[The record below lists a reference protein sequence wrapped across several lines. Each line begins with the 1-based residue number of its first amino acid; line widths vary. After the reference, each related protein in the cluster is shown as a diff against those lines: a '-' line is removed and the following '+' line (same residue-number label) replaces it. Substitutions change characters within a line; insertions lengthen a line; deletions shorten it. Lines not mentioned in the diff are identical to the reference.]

1 MRDSIKI
8 PLFRCD
14 FTITVKLPTVSRNQ
28 NRSTHTVKGHI
39 FPLTLI
45 QREEGKLSSCSQLVS
60 NKQNLKIKNNLIL
73 IYLCSKYTKFLD
85 DLIKQG

>member
-1 MRDSIKI
+1 MRGSITVL
-8 PLFRCD
+8 LFRCN

-28 NRSTHTVKGHI
+28 NKLTHTVKGHI

-60 NKQNLKIKNNLIL
+60 NKQNLKIKNILIL
-73 IYLCSKYTKFLD
+73 IYLMFKVQEIS
-85 DLIKQG
+85 

>member
-1 MRDSIKI
+1 MRGSITVL
-8 PLFRCD
+8 LFRCN

-28 NRSTHTVKGHI
+28 NKSTHTVKGHI

-60 NKQNLKIKNNLIL
+60 NKQNLKVKNILIL
-73 IYLCSKYTKFLD
+73 IYLMFKVQEIS
-85 DLIKQG
+85 